1 MACALSMHCAI
12 QPSASGSLEVL
23 KVLVVNAGVDGSTRI
38 AAVAKRLVA
47 ANGMAD
53 SDGGS
58 ITVLQGRLEELP
70 SLPVE
75 QVCALSGS
83 LLGIPHVPAAQFCPC
98 Q

>member
-1 MACALSMHCAI
+1 M
-12 QPSASGSLEVL
+12 
-23 KVLVVNAGVDGSTRI
+23 DGSARI

-53 SDGGS
+53 SDGGP
-58 ITVLQGRLEELP
+58 ITVLQGRLEELS

-83 LLGIPHVPAAQFCPC
+83 LLGTCDVPAAQFLP
-98 Q
+98 